1 MLTLFVLPFIFV
13 GVFFHHGSVNNFT
26 WEISNILQLD
36 DQMIKLLE
44 KQNQSRLTI
53 CQVICQKQTYDLVNF
68 DKGLV

>member
-1 MLTLFVLPFIFV
+1 MGF
-13 GVFFHHGSVNNFT
+13 FFHHGSDSVNNFT

-36 DQMIKLLE
+36 DQTIKFLE